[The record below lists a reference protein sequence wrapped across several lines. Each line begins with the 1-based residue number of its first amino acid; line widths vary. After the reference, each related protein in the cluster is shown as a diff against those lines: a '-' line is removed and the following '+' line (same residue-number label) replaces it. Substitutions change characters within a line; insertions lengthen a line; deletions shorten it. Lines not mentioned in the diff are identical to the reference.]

1 MRDLINHG
9 MDIAGGRGIQLG
21 PRNFLALPY
30 QSTPIAI
37 TVEGANILT
46 RSLMIFGQ
54 GAMRCH
60 PYLYEE
66 LQAIQAEDKE
76 KGLQEFDG
84 LFFAHAGHT
93 LGNMSS
99 AVFQALLG
107 TPPATATPMP
117 SAPGIDW

>member
-1 MRDLINHG
+1 MAKYHATEMMRELINHG

-30 QSTPIAI
+30 QATPIAI

-60 PYLYEE
+60 PYLYDEMQTLNETDEAAALTRFDE
-66 LQAIQAEDKE
+66 L
-76 KGLQEFDG
+76 LV
-84 LFFAHAGHT
+84 AHAAHSLDRKST
-93 LGNMSS
+93 RLHSS
-99 AVFQALLG
+99 
-107 TPPATATPMP
+107 
-117 SAPGIDW
+117 